1 MKKTLSVYL
10 QLTPE
15 EQQGASCHSQ
25 GKACPKECMLV
36 GGMRLNH
43 PAMQAVKAASPGWRA
58 RLHVFVLLGFLV
70 LLVLLIA

>member
-1 MKKTLSVYL
+1 MQKTLSVHL

-15 EQQGASCHSQ
+15 EQQGATCHGQ
-25 GKACPKECMLV
+25 GEAYPKECMLI

-43 PAMQAVKAASPGWRA
+43 PAMQAVKAASPGWWV
-58 RLHVFVLLGFLV
+58 RLQIFVLVRFLV